1 MIILD
6 TDCLSLLNRDNILA
20 SSVLQQNLV
29 RFSPDDL
36 FTTIIT
42 FEEQMR
48 GWLAFIAKAKTP
60 EQQIYAYERLH
71 RALEAYRNTT
81 VLDFNENAAKVF
93 QNLKSQ
99 KIRIGTMDLKI
110 ASIAIANEA
119 ILISRN
125 LKDFEQ
131 VPDLT
136 VQDWTR

>member
-6 TDCLSLLNRDNILA
+6 TDCLSLLNRERILE
-20 SSVLQQNLV
+20 SSVLRKNLE
-29 RFSPDDL
+29 RFPPDEL

-71 RALEAYRNTT
+71 QALEAYRNTT
-81 VLDFNENAAKVF
+81 VLDFDENAAKVF
-93 QNLKSQ
+93 QQLKSQ
-99 KIRIGTMDLKI
+99 KIRVGSMDLKV
-110 ASIAIANEA
+110 ASIAISRKA
-119 ILISRN
+119 ILVSRN
-125 LKDFEQ
+125 LKDFQQ